1 MNPMATFPPRTAWAP
16 SANRSIVHQHLFAA
30 GGRSLPSPP
39 PPPWTLTNG
48 RSRPK
53 RILWSG
59 LLATVAV
66 VGQIA
71 CTFRRRGRHSQW
83 HDKVS
88 GARQVSGYFGKL
100 SNSADVVE
108 SVDTQDLK
116 S

>member
-1 MNPMATFPPRTAWAP
+1 MGAKRQQVDCASAP
-16 SANRSIVHQHLFAA
+16 IR
-30 GGRSLPSPP
+30 GRGP
-39 PPPWTLTNG
+39 
-48 RSRPK
+48 
-53 RILWSG
+53 I
-59 LLATVAV
+59 ATVAATSAMDLDKRALSPEADPLEWSVGNAV